1 MSQREIKPEK
11 MRQEKISQAK
21 MILQQLGFG
30 PRQSND
36 IAGYTLLALAN
47 LTPELLWSEATAPLC
62 GIKGIIDFIRE
73 HYGESYAPNTR
84 ETIRDEAVKYF
95 VAAGLVVP
103 NPDKL
108 DRPTNSGK
116 YVYQLSSATLQLLRS
131 FNTDQ
136 WHETLTN
143 YLKAQETIRQELE
156 RARKTAD
163 IQIHLSPSQVIHLSP
178 GGQNPLIKDII
189 EKFCPRFA
197 KNGIVIYVGDTRLAY
212 KDDTY
217 LEELGIKLNSAAKMP
232 DVIVYD
238 PSRNWILLIEA
249 VTSAGPIDGKRRK
262 ELKDLFKND
271 TAGLVFVTAFS
282 DRKTMRRFLDHIS
295 WETEVWIAN
304 NPDHIIHFDGERFL
318 GPYPD
323 TQPTERIDDRM

>member
-1 MSQREIKPEK
+1 MSQRQRKPEE
-11 MRQEKISQAK
+11 MQQEKLSQARA
-21 MILQQLGFG
+21 ILQQLGFG

-47 LTPELLWSEATAPLC
+47 LTPDLPWSEATASLW

-95 VAAGLVVP
+95 VAAGLVIA
-103 NPDKL
+103 NPDKP

-116 YVYQLSSATLQLLRS
+116 YVYQLSPATLQLIQS

-136 WHETLTN
+136 WNETLEN
-143 YLKAQETIRQELE
+143 YLKAQEPIRQELE
-156 RARKTAD
+156 RARKAAD
-163 IQIHLSPSQVIHLSP
+163 IPIHLSPSQVIHLSP

-189 EKFCPRFA
+189 ETFCPRFV
-197 KNGIVIYVGDTRLAY
+197 KDGIVIYVGDTRRAY
-212 KDDTY
+212 RDDTY
-217 LEELGIKLNSAAKMP
+217 IEKLGIKLNSAAKMP

-238 PSRNWILLIEA
+238 PGRNWMLLIEA

-282 DRKTMRRFLDHIS
+282 DRKTMRRFLDQIS
-295 WETEVWIAN
+295 WETEVWIADD
-304 NPDHIIHFDGERFL
+304 PDHIIHFDGDRFL

-323 TQPTERIDDRM
+323 TQPA

>member
-1 MSQREIKPEK
+1 MSQRQRKPEE
-11 MRQEKISQAK
+11 MQQEKLSQARA
-21 MILQQLGFG
+21 ILQQLGFG

-47 LTPELLWSEATAPLC
+47 LTPDLPWSEATASLW

-95 VAAGLVVP
+95 VAAGLVIA
-103 NPDKL
+103 NPDKP

-116 YVYQLSSATLQLLRS
+116 YVYQLSPATLKLIQS

-136 WHETLTN
+136 WNETLEN
-143 YLKAQETIRQELE
+143 YLKAQEPIRQELE
-156 RARKTAD
+156 RARKAAD
-163 IQIHLSPSQVIHLSP
+163 IPIHLSPSQVIHLSP

-189 EKFCPRFA
+189 EKFCPRFV
-197 KNGIVIYVGDTRLAY
+197 KDGIVIYVGDTRRAY
-212 KDDTY
+212 RDDTY
-217 LEELGIKLNSAAKMP
+217 IEKLGIKLNSAAKMP

-238 PSRNWILLIEA
+238 PGRNWMLLIEA

-282 DRKTMRRFLDHIS
+282 DRKTMRRFLDQIS
-295 WETEVWIAN
+295 WETEVWIADD
-304 NPDHIIHFDGERFL
+304 PDHIIHFDGDRFL

-323 TQPTERIDDRM
+323 TQPA